1 MQTDTPFNPQQ
12 IDELKE
18 AFSYFDKDG
27 DGTITIKEIGLTMR
41 SLGLNPTDAEL
52 HDILLALDEDGDGEI
67 DFGEFL
73 TLMALKMD
81 QSDSEICLHETFNFF
96 DKDGNGLISASEL

>member
-1 MQTDTPFNPQQ
+1 MQSETHNFNPQQ

-81 QSDSEICLHETFNFF
+81 
-96 DKDGNGLISASEL
+96 